1 MVCGTDGVC
10 KNSQCSCPL
19 PENGTDYFKEVNE
32 REIDSGCSLITPISC
47 ESSQNWHILELENDS
62 SGSPYIGS
70 CSLQSQF
77 YSLMNAVM
85 MFDAYNYSAFI
96 AYIKVQNV
104 SSAVPL
110 SPRSVPSREETNHG
124 KKRNGLVIVLGS
136 SVATIFGLFLLIGIL
151 VFWFWKSKNFDE
163 VDEYYLDHVPGMP
176 TQYSFKDLQVMT
188 RNFKKKLGAGEAVV
202 GSIDEYSEDMQL
214 HGAEVVDIIMM
225 RVATWCLQNDF
236 TKRPFM
242 SMVDKVLDG
251 VVDVEE
257 SQWRRHVEVR
267 VFLGTP

>member
-1 MVCGTDGVC
+1 
-10 KNSQCSCPL
+10 
-19 PENGTDYFKEVNE
+19 
-32 REIDSGCSLITPISC
+32 
-47 ESSQNWHILELENDS
+47 
-62 SGSPYIGS
+62 
-70 CSLQSQF
+70 
-77 YSLMNAVM
+77 MNAVM

-188 RNFKKKLGAGEAVV
+188 RNFKKKLGAGGFGTVFEGALIDGTKIAVKHLDGFSQIRKSFLTEV
-202 GSIDEYSEDMQL
+202 ETIGSIHHLNLVRLTGFCAQKSHLLIVYEYMFDGPLDKWIFHKTREINLDWQQRKKIILDIAKGLAYL
-214 HGAEVVDIIMM
+214 HEECGRKIAH
-225 RVATWCLQNDF
+225 
-236 TKRPFM
+236 
-242 SMVDKVLDG
+242 LD
-251 VVDVEE
+251 VN
-257 SQWRRHVEVR
+257 
-267 VFLGTP
+267 